1 MHHTRSLQPSP
12 VERCA
17 PILADLRDGAW
28 LAPETWATPQALH
41 AVLRQV
47 AARDLSAGRLLEGHA
62 NAHRLIRAHGTP
74 AQLSEARGAM
84 TDGELYGVWAA
95 DGDQPATWDGARMG
109 GSKRFASGLGMVRRA
124 IVPAQRVG
132 KGGRQLLLVE
142 VDDPR
147 RQRPEEWDVSGMA
160 DSRSGGFDCAGLVGE
175 PLGAPDVY
183 TAEPQFIGGTWRI
196 AAVTLGGIVG
206 LLDRARAALA
216 RRGHLEAEAQLLR
229 LAPIGIRALAADAA
243 IARAAEFAESAAAR
257 AEPQRAATLSI
268 STRLLTEELG
278 QDAIAAVER
287 SVGLGMFALDDPV
300 GRMARD
306 LACYLRQAARDA
318 MTLRVGRD
326 LLVDGGTLESWFDA

>member
-1 MHHTRSLQPSP
+1 MHHIRPLPSMRA
-12 VERCA
+12 ERCA

-28 LAPETWATPQALH
+28 LASETWATPQALH

-47 AARDLSAGRLLEGHA
+47 AARDLSAARLLEGHA

-74 AQLSEARGAM
+74 AQLARAREAMAQG
-84 TDGELYGVWAA
+84 DLYGVWGA
-95 DGDQPATWDGARMG
+95 DGEQPVRWDGESLSGA
-109 GSKRFASGLGMVRRA
+109 KRFASGLGMVRRA
-124 IVPAQRVG
+124 VVPARRAD
-132 KGGRQLLLVE
+132 GGQQLLIVE

-147 RQRPEEWDVSGMA
+147 RHRPEDWDVSGMG
-160 DSRSGGFDCAGLVGE
+160 DSRSGGFDCSGLAGE

-183 TAEPQFIGGTWRI
+183 VSEPQFIGGTWRI
-196 AAVTLGGIVG
+196 AAVSLGGVLG
-206 LLDRARAALA
+206 LLERARAALA
-216 RRGHLEAEAQLLR
+216 RRGHLEADAQLLR

-243 IARAAEFAESAAAR
+243 IARAAEFAESPAGR

-287 SVGLGMFALDDPV
+287 SVGLGMFALEDPV

-318 MTLRVGRD
+318 MTIRVGRD
-326 LLVDGGTLESWFDA
+326 LLVGDGALENWFDA